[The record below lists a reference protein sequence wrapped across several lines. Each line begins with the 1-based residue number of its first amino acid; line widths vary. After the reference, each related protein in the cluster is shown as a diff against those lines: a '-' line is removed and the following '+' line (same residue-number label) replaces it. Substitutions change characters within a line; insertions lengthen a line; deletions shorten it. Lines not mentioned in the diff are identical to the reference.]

1 MFANSSA
8 GGKNMATSVNLT
20 PPASTPVAYQNEA
33 QRAGAVPNV
42 PNVILVGGPAHNAAT
57 IVPSSSGDAG
67 GAMGGVASGTVGGTS
82 RNPKGS
88 GKVIL
93 SGSPVTRM
101 TDPTLQNTGNASGA
115 GTSPSQVKVLVLS

>member
-20 PPASTPVAYQNEA
+20 PPAGAPVAYQNEA
-33 QRAGAVPNV
+33 QRASAVPNV
-42 PNVILVGGPAHNAAT
+42 PNVIVGGGPAHNAAT

-82 RNPKGS
+82 RNPQGS

-101 TDPTLQNTGNASGA
+101 TDPTLQNTGNTSGA
-115 GTSPSQVKVLVLS
+115 GVSPSQMKVLVLS